1 MLKSEKQKL
10 INKANKFDKIMARK
24 VKTFLS
30 KLSKDEIYD
39 TLGDP
44 YSLNAPSYYTSSK
57 NFDGKG
63 NFPMSYIQDF
73 VRVHKSNFSSHKSTI
88 YVQGKAV
95 KSLKAVSNESI
106 VWDLIYKFGLQKAF
120 EEAGKYM
127 GRGKSH
133 RVLVSAIIDYIHP
146 KKDILKQLSA

>member
-1 MLKSEKQKL
+1 MKKNTLE
-10 INKANKFDKIMARK
+10 NKANKFDKIMARK

-30 KLSKDEIYD
+30 KLSEDEIYD
-39 TLGDP
+39 TLSDP

-63 NFPMSYIQDF
+63 NFPMSYIEDF

-106 VWDLIYKFGLQKAF
+106 VWDLISKFGLQKAF
-120 EEAGKYM
+120 EEAGRYM

-146 KKDILKQLSA
+146 KKNVLDQLTA

>member
-1 MLKSEKQKL
+1 MKKNTLE
-10 INKANKFDKIMARK
+10 NKANKVDKIMARK

-39 TLGDP
+39 TFGDP
-44 YSLNAPSYYTSSK
+44 YGLYSSSYYTSSK

-88 YVQGKAV
+88 YVQGKKV
-95 KSLKAVSNESI
+95 KSLKAVSNEAI
-106 VWDLIYKFGLQKAF
+106 VWDLIYKFGLQ
-120 EEAGKYM
+120 EASKEASQYM

-146 KKDILKQLSA
+146 KTVLEKLSA

>member
-1 MLKSEKQKL
+1 MKKNTLE
-10 INKANKFDKIMARK
+10 NKANKFDKIMARK

-30 KLSKDEIYD
+30 KLSEDEIYD
-39 TLGDP
+39 TLSDP

-63 NFPMSYIQDF
+63 NFPMSYIEDF

-95 KSLKAVSNESI
+95 KSLKAVSNEAI
-106 VWDLIYKFGLQKAF
+106 VWDLIYKFGLQ
-120 EEAGKYM
+120 EASKEASQYM

-133 RVLVSAIIDYIHP
+133 RVLVSAIVDYIHP
-146 KKDILKQLSA
+146 KTVLEQLSA

>member
-1 MLKSEKQKL
+1 
-10 INKANKFDKIMARK
+10 
-24 VKTFLS
+24 
-30 KLSKDEIYD
+30 
-39 TLGDP
+39 
-44 YSLNAPSYYTSSK
+44 
-57 NFDGKG
+57 
-63 NFPMSYIQDF
+63 MSYIQDF

-106 VWDLIYKFGLQKAF
+106 VWDLISKFGLQKAF
-120 EEAGKYM
+120 EEAGRYM

-146 KKDILKQLSA
+146 KKNVLDQLTA

>member
-1 MLKSEKQKL
+1 MKKNTLE
-10 INKANKFDKIMARK
+10 NKANKFDKIMARK

-30 KLSKDEIYD
+30 KLSEDEIYD
-39 TLGDP
+39 TLSDP

-63 NFPMSYIQDF
+63 NFPMSYIEDF

-106 VWDLIYKFGLQKAF
+106 VWDLISKFGLQKAF
-120 EEAGKYM
+120 EEAGRYM

-133 RVLVSAIIDYIHP
+133 RVLVSSIIDYIHP
-146 KKDILKQLSA
+146 KKNVLDQLTA

>member
-63 NFPMSYIQDF
+63 NFPMVYIQDF
-73 VRVHKSNFSSHKSTI
+73 VTVHKSNFKSHKTTI
-88 YVQGKAV
+88 YVQGKPV
-95 KSLKAVSNESI
+95 KNLKAVSIEFI
-106 VWDLIYKFGLQKAF
+106 VWDLISKFRLQEANR
-120 EEAGKYM
+120 EAGKYM

-146 KKDILKQLSA
+146 KSVLEKLSV